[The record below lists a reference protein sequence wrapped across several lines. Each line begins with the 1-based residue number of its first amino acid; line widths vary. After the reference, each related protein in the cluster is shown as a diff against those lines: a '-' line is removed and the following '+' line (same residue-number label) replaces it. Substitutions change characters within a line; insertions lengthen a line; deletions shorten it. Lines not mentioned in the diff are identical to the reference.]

1 MILICSQGSQPT
13 DRFNSH
19 RTTIYRRERET
30 LVWPHFSICG
40 ERGQRKNMGILRKD
54 IMAGLLG
61 VTPRKPQAFQKAPSQ
76 AIISP

>member
-13 DRFNSH
+13 DKD
-19 RTTIYRRERET
+19 
-30 LVWPHFSICG
+30 SIVTGLPFTEEKGRPWSGHIFPCG